1 MDISVKHS
9 LFFEESYYSFA
20 ETTFKNID
28 VNSNALLYFIYN
40 DIDFDQS
47 IIKNITCTG
56 ETSLIL
62 YDSGS
67 YGKKLTIKNTN
78 INDCI
83 SNNSLINIIGETN
96 DVSMENVYI
105 NDITSYGS
113 IFKSNTKNVI
123 I

>member
-9 LFFEESYYSFA
+9 LFFEESYYSFV